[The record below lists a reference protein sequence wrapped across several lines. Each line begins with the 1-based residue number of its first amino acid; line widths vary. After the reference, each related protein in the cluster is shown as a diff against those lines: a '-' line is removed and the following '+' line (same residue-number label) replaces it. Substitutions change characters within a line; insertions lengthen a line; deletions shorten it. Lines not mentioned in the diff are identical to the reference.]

1 MIKILVTGSHRSGTT
16 WVGKMLTIDKKNI
29 YIHEPNNF
37 DDNIKFNKYNT
48 NYWFEYLQKEQIFE
62 LNKDFKKLKYPLF
75 INLKRSK
82 SFKDLLK
89 SSYYFLKYLVLKLR
103 GDYNVIIKD
112 PISIFNIQNYLDCGF
127 KIVLTQRNP
136 FSFISSLYVKGWNFD
151 FNHILSQEKLMLAFP
166 QEIQN
171 QIKSYS
177 NSNNTPI
184 IDQGILLWNMFM
196 TYINKLDHEKL
207 IIINH
212 EDLSFNP
219 IGGFKE
225 LYNRLG
231 LSFNQD
237 IERIIH
243 KTTMISKVPKNEKS
257 NDLIRNSKKN
267 LYSFKRRLN
276 ETQIKHMFQA
286 TKMYMT
292 PTYKGFIMDTF
303 KIKEI
308 L

>member
-16 WVGKMLTIDKKNI
+16 WVGKMLTIDKRNV

-37 DDNIKFNKYNT
+37 DDSVKFNKFKT

-62 LNKDFKKLKYPLF
+62 LNKDFQKLKYPLF
-75 INLKRSK
+75 VNLKRSK
-82 SFKDLLK
+82 SLKDLLK
-89 SSYYFLKYLVLKLR
+89 SIYYFLNYLVLNIQ
-103 GDYNVIIKD
+103 GNYNIVLKD
-112 PISIFNIQNYLDCGF
+112 PISIFNIQNYIDYGY

-136 FSFISSLYVKGWNFD
+136 FSFISSLHVKKWNFD
-151 FNHILSQEKLMLAFP
+151 FNHILSQEKLMLTFP
-166 QEIQN
+166 LEIQK

-177 NSNNTPI
+177 NSKNIPI
-184 IDQGILLWNMFM
+184 IDQGILLWNIF
-196 TYINKLDHEKL
+196 TSFISKIDQENL
-207 IIINH
+207 IIVNH
-212 EDLSFNP
+212 EQLSLNP
-219 IGGFKE
+219 LDEFKE
-225 LYNRLG
+225 LYNKLG

-237 IERIIH
+237 IECVIH
-243 KTTMISKVPKNEKS
+243 KTTMNSKVPKNEKS

-276 ETQIKHMFQA
+276 EAQIKHIFQA